1 LDGSEINGGRWRSV
15 RGVIS
20 GPALENLVASVA
32 ETCRLGLEP
41 DELRRRVLP
50 RLRRAVPV
58 DALWWASV
66 DPATLLFTGPYREE
80 IPADTGPYFVENEF
94 LRDDANKWT
103 ELARDPGGVRT
114 LLEATGGELEKSA
127 RYRDIF
133 QPLGLADELRAVL
146 RSAGVTWGFMCL
158 HREGPDGFSRAETQ
172 FVQRIAPH
180 LAEGIR
186 LGLLIGSLPVDQA
199 ADGPGLLLLAED
211 GSLAGANPS
220 GEQWLEELAEPT
232 AGGALP
238 LELLAVVAR
247 LRASR
252 ADLLSQPR
260 LCVRTCTGRWAV
272 LHASWLGVERQTTVA
287 VIIEQAAPLEVAPV
301 VMAAYG
307 LTERER
313 AVAGL
318 VCQGLST
325 TEIAARLHVSANTVQ
340 DHLKPIFHKTGVRS
354 RRELVASILR
364 HDYLPQIARG
374 QKVGAN
380 GFFASDS

>member
-1 LDGSEINGGRWRSV
+1 
-15 RGVIS
+15 VIS
-20 GPALENLVASVA
+20 GPALENLLASVA

-50 RLRRAVPV
+50 RLRSAVPV

-80 IPADTGPYFVENEF
+80 LPADTTPYFVENEF
-94 LRDDANKWT
+94 LHDDANKWT

-146 RSAGVTWGFMCL
+146 RSGGVTWGFMCL
-158 HREGPDGFSRAETQ
+158 HREGPAGFSAAETQ

-186 LGLLIGSLPVDQA
+186 LGLLIGNLSFAQA

-220 GEQWLEELAEPT
+220 GAQWLEELAEPK
-232 AGGALP
+232 AGDALP

-247 LRASR
+247 LRAST
-252 ADLLSQPR
+252 ADLSSQPR
-260 LCVRTCTGRWAV
+260 LCVRTRAGRWAV
-272 LHASWLGVERQTTVA
+272 LHASWLGSEPTVA

-318 VCQGLST
+318 VCRGLST
-325 TEIAARLHVSANTVQ
+325 NEIAAHLHVSANTVQ

-364 HDYLPQIARG
+364 HDYLPQIAQG

-380 GFFASDS
+380 GFFASNS

>member
-1 LDGSEINGGRWRSV
+1 V
-15 RGVIS
+15 
-20 GPALENLVASVA
+20 
-32 ETCRLGLEP
+32 
-41 DELRRRVLP
+41 
-50 RLRRAVPV
+50 VPV

-66 DPATLLFTGPYREE
+66 DPATLLFTGAYREE

-94 LRDDANKWT
+94 LHDDANKWT
-103 ELARDPGGVRT
+103 ELASDPGGVRT
-114 LLEATGGELEKSA
+114 LLDATGGELEKSA

-146 RSAGVTWGFMCL
+146 RSGGVTWGFLCL
-158 HREGPDGFSRAETQ
+158 HREGPGGFSSAEKE
-172 FVQRIAPH
+172 FVRRIAPQ

-186 LGLLIGSLPVDQA
+186 LGLLIGSLQFDQA
-199 ADGPGLLLLAED
+199 ADGPGLVLLADD

-220 GEQWLEELAEPT
+220 GEQWLDELAEPT
-232 AGGALP
+232 AAGALP
-238 LELLAVVAR
+238 LELLAVAAT
-247 LRASR
+247 LRASTNNV
-252 ADLLSQPR
+252 LCQPR
-260 LCVRTCTGRWAV
+260 LCVRTRAGRWAV
-272 LHASWLGVERQTTVA
+272 LHASWLGAEPQPTVA

-301 VMAAYG
+301 LMAAYG

-325 TEIAARLHVSANTVQ
+325 NEIAAHLHVSANTVQ
-340 DHLKPIFHKTGVRS
+340 DHLKPIFTKTGVRS

-364 HDYLPQIARG
+364 HDYLPQIVRG
-374 QKVGAN
+374 QKIGPH

>member
-1 LDGSEINGGRWRSV
+1 M
-15 RGVIS
+15 IS

-80 IPADTGPYFVENEF
+80 LPADTTPYFVENEF
-94 LRDDANKWT
+94 LCDDANKWT

-114 LLEATGGELEKSA
+114 LLEATGGDLEKSA

-133 QPLGLADELRAVL
+133 EPLGLADELRAVL

-158 HREGPDGFSRAETQ
+158 HREGPAGFSAAETQ
-172 FVQRIAPH
+172 FVQRVAPH

-186 LGLLIGSLPVDQA
+186 LGLLIGSLSFAQA

-211 GSLAGANPS
+211 GSLAGTNPS
-220 GEQWLEELAEPT
+220 GAQWLEELAEPR
-232 AGGALP
+232 AGAALP

-252 ADLLSQPR
+252 ADLWSQPR
-260 LCVRTCTGRWAV
+260 LCVRTRAGRWAV
-272 LHASWLGVERQTTVA
+272 LHASWLGAAPTVA

-325 TEIAARLHVSANTVQ
+325 NEIAARLHVSANTVQ
-340 DHLKPIFHKTGVRS
+340 DHLKPIFTKTGVRS

-364 HDYLPQIARG
+364 HDYLPQIGRG